1 MKKCSF
7 IFRCV
12 TSALVM
18 LLALVFA
25 ILEATLLVTL
35 DFALYENQ
43 WIACIQ
49 LLLRLLIALA
59 ALSLGVAALLK
70 RTRSFLPHSLC
81 LFASTLVMA
90 PFVSNSIGLYLAV
103 LAALFLLSEILFV
116 KVRE

>member
-1 MKKCSF
+1 MEKNR
-7 IFRCV
+7 IRYG
-12 TSALVM
+12 A
-18 LLALVFA
+18 
-25 ILEATLLVTL
+25 LLVPSVVLTL
-35 DFALYENQ
+35 VAVLPLQKGDAD
-43 WIACIQ
+43 
-49 LLLRLLIALA
+49 R
-59 ALSLGVAALLK
+59 SDRVAALLK